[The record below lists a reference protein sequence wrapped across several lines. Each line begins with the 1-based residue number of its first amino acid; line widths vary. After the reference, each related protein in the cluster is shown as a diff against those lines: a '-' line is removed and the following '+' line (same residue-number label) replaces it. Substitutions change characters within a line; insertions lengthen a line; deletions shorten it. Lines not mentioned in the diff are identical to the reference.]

1 MGKLSKRH
9 LLIIGLLVLGVSI
22 IGVIWNRRTKDSIRG
37 WGTACFNS
45 RCFNVELAVSPLEQS
60 RGLMFREYLGEDEGM
75 LFVYSQDS
83 IHSFWMKNTL
93 IPLDIIWISEGKRVV
108 YISESVQ
115 PCVTS
120 ICPIVRSDSKA
131 RYVMELNAGTVEKI
145 GLEIGDTLT
154 LEM

>member
-9 LLIIGLLVLGVSI
+9 LLIIALLVLGLSI

-37 WGTACFNS
+37 WGAACFNS